1 MEIQFAAKQG
11 TFKERSKHTNKSKFV
26 GVRQRPS
33 GKWVAEI
40 KNTTQKIR
48 MWLGTF
54 DTAEEAARAY
64 DEAAFLLRGTNTRT
78 NFLNHVPSNPAL
90 SLKIINLLNQKRS
103 LKQSSQ
109 SNAPKSTI
117 PTSKKISNTST
128 TLHSGLKQDVQLFGD
143 AYKPDLSHCTG
154 GFHQIGG
161 SNLDQPMAY
170 ASEFDRVLLEQKDP
184 LEAPKQLSLMSE
196 IGIEAQIPD
205 FERMK
210 VERQISASLY
220 AMNGVSEYWENVHH
234 DYNDAFWDLPML
246 SQMFCPMQKCEGMEE
261 IVAPIGK
268 GREES
273 DVKIFFPQLKKIKL
287 KDTKNLT
294 KFWGCECEEHHEE
307 EIQEADPVLTNQ
319 PLPFHS
325 NKVQYKFLAQL
336 TLNNRER
343 NLAKIERIL
352 NA

>member
-90 SLKIINLLNQKRS
+90 SLKIRNLLNQKRS

-170 ASEFDRVLLEQKDP
+170 ASEFDRILLEQEDP
-184 LEAPKQLSLMSE
+184 LEAPKRLSFVSE

-234 DYNDAFWDLPML
+234 DYGDAFWDLPML
-246 SQMFCPMQKCEGMEE
+246 SHMGVTFDEMQNIEFPSFEKKRSLGRGHQNAKCSSSYVDFQS
-261 IVAPIGK
+261 I
-268 GREES
+268 
-273 DVKIFFPQLKKIKL
+273 
-287 KDTKNLT
+287 
-294 KFWGCECEEHHEE
+294 HEN
-307 EIQEADPVLTNQ
+307 P
-319 PLPFHS
+319 
-325 NKVQYKFLAQL
+325 
-336 TLNNRER
+336 
-343 NLAKIERIL
+343 
-352 NA
+352 